1 MAVGHAEVSRTFRVF
16 VSSTFEDLTKER
28 NALQQYVFPRL
39 AEYCAT
45 RKARFQAIDLRW
57 GVSEEAGLDQ
67 RAMAVCLTEIE
78 RCQRLEL
85 KPNFIVLLGDR
96 YGWRPLP
103 AQIEAK
109 EFEAVAAR
117 VPKEESALLAWD
129 EKQPDDAKGWYRLD
143 TNAVP
148 PEYVLRPRVVD
159 VPKGATKDQRK
170 TAADAEFEAWKVTE
184 RTLHAILL
192 DGIAALGWNPDD
204 ARMAKYV
211 KSATEQ
217 EIVKGALLPKDA
229 SEHVFG
235 FFRSIDRMPKDAAA
249 KGFIDLMEADGGST
263 VDKDAA
269 ERLTSLKADL
279 EEKIGESHVFKYDA
293 SWKIKAPSTDHVGT
307 LPESLEVCETLL
319 KQPGPAGPTTLCGDV
334 WRSLTRKIDE
344 QLDALPADDSPDQEA
359 INHLEFG
366 TARCENFVG
375 RDKAL
380 KVIADYVAGSE
391 PQPLAVVGE
400 GGSGKSALLAKA
412 FETAAATHKDGA
424 CVVRFVGATPAAS
437 EGRSLLDSLCH
448 QIARAYG
455 ADESAIPAEYN
466 DLAVEFGKQLE
477 HATAATPLIVFLDA
491 LDQLGPTDPA
501 RQLSWLPAH
510 LPENVR
516 VVVST
521 IPGDCEKT
529 LRLKRP
535 ELAFLSLDNM
545 SRKEGEEALNV
556 WLDLAER
563 KLQDAQRKEILD
575 AFEPEGRPLYL
586 KLAFEEARLWHS
598 YSPAAE
604 TTLKAG
610 IGELIAG
617 NLFPRLADPANHGAA
632 LVSHA
637 LGYLQASR
645 YGLAEDELIDVLS
658 DDADVI
664 AAFEAGSRHER
675 VVNKLPVV
683 LWSRLYFDL
692 APYLAEHAADGTT
705 LLAFYHRVLGEAAA
719 ELYLAGPKGEDGKA
733 RHSALADYFCG
744 KADPKGPQK
753 DPVDGLPVRHWDG
766 KSVRGLS
773 ELPFHLA
780 GADRLDDLY
789 ETLTDFA
796 FMERKA
802 ADVGVM
808 EHAGADG
815 KTKTTYT
822 GVFALQD
829 DFAIALPLFGGEAPG
844 ARKPL
849 IVTGVDFGRG
859 LVVRCGWCGGLQPF
873 QEEWRGT
880 DVPCPKCEG
889 PLRVN
894 KFIVG
899 ESVLETK

>member
-1 MAVGHAEVSRTFRVF
+1 MTAQATGSSRTFRVF
-16 VSSTFEDLTKER
+16 VSSTFTDLKKER
-28 NALQQYVFPRL
+28 DALQEHVFPRL
-39 AEYCAT
+39 AEYCAA

-57 GVSEEAGLDQ
+57 GVSDEAGLDQ
-67 RAMAVCLTEIE
+67 RAIAVCLTEIE

-103 AQIEAK
+103 AQIEAT
-109 EFEAVAAR
+109 EFEEIKAK
-117 VPKEESALLAWD
+117 VPKEKAALLVWD
-129 EKQPDDAKGWYRLD
+129 EKQPDDAKGWYCLD
-143 TNAVP
+143 INATE
-148 PEYVLRPRVVD
+148 PEYVLRACEVD
-159 VPKGATKDQRK
+159 VAEDAAPEARK
-170 TAADAEFEAWKVTE
+170 TATHAAKEAWGVTE
-184 RTLHAILL
+184 GELRAILL
-192 DGIAALGWNPDD
+192 DAIAVLGWSKDD
-204 ARMAKYV
+204 SRMAKYV
-211 KSATEQ
+211 TSATEQ
-217 EIVKGALLPKDA
+217 EVVRGALLPEDA
-229 SEHVFG
+229 HEHVFG
-235 FFRSIDRMPKDAAA
+235 FFRSIGDLPTDATAE
-249 KGFIDLMEADGGST
+249 KFRDLIEVDGKAE
-263 VDKDAA
+263 VDKEARD
-269 ERLTSLKADL
+269 RLTALKADL
-279 EEKIGESHVFKYDA
+279 TTKIGESHVFKYDA
-293 SWKIKAPSTDHVGT
+293 SWMGDAVSTDHIGT
-307 LPESLEVCETLL
+307 LPRDLEECEDLL
-319 KQPGPAGPTTLCGDV
+319 KQPAPAGPTTLCEDV
-334 WRSLTRKIDE
+334 WRSLTKKITE
-344 QLDALPADDSPDQEA
+344 QLALLPQDESPDQEA
-359 INHLEFG
+359 KNHEDFG
-366 TARCENFVG
+366 KLRCENFVG
-375 RDKAL
+375 RETAL
-380 KVIADYVAGSE
+380 QAIADYVAGTG

-400 GGSGKSALLAKA
+400 GGSGKSALVAKA
-412 FETAAATHKDGA
+412 FEKAAVKHKDA
-424 CVVRFVGATPAAS
+424 KRVVRFVGATPAAS
-437 EGRSLLDSLCH
+437 DGRSLLDSLCH
-448 QIARAYG
+448 QIARAYR

-477 HATAATPLIVFLDA
+477 HATEAKPLIVFLDA
-491 LDQLGPTDPA
+491 LDQLGETDPA

-545 SRKEGEEALNV
+545 SREEGEQALNI
-556 WLDLAER
+556 WLDLAGR
-563 KLQDAQRKEILD
+563 ALQVAQRKEILD
-575 AFEPEGRPLYL
+575 TFEPEGRPLYL

-610 IGELIAG
+610 IRELIEG
-617 NLFPRLADPANHGAA
+617 NLFPRLADPANHGPA

-637 LGYLQASR
+637 LGYLTASR

-675 VVNKLPVV
+675 VVDKLPVV
-683 LWSRLYFDL
+683 VWSRLYFDL

-719 ELYLAGPKGEDGKA
+719 ELYLVGNDGKDGKA
-733 RHSALADYFCG
+733 RHSALADYFRG
-744 KADPKGPQK
+744 KADPKGEQV
-753 DPVDGLPVRHWDG
+753 DPVDGLPIRYWDG

-780 GADRLDDLY
+780 GAARKNDLY
-789 ETLTDFA
+789 ETLTDFT

-808 EHAGADG
+808 EHTGADG
-815 KTKTTYT
+815 ETKTTYT

-849 IVTGVDFGRG
+849 IVTGVDFGQG

-873 QEEWRGT
+873 QQSWRGT
-880 DVPCPKCEG
+880 DQKCPTCEG

-899 ESVLETK
+899 ESA